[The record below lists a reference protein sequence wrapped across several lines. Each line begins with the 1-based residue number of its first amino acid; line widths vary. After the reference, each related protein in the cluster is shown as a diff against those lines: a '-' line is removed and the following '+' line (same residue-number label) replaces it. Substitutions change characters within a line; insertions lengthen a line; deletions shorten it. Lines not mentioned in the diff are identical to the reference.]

1 MRRRRLRRRVCCL
14 IWRTPL
20 RRTYYPITLA
30 RTLEFCAQLARL
42 GPGAVDAQNAMQ
54 RLSLDVIMIAGFGVD
69 PHAVDFQEC
78 EILDSLHFCFE
89 EIFRCAAL
97 LRKQCPARCA

>member
-1 MRRRRLRRRVCCL
+1 MRRRVCCL